1 MKSKICEIC
10 KSEIDEGSNFCPM
23 CGEAISENAK
33 IYKKQLEI
41 KAQLEVLA
49 NLAKVVKD
57 TRSLELIKSFILKL
71 KSEI

>member
-1 MKSKICEIC
+1 MESKICKIC